1 MGANAQTSVPDF
13 TVGQILTAAQ
23 MTEVNTGIPVFADS
37 TARDAAFGGTGE
49 KTLAEGQYAY
59 LEDTNETQFYDGAS
73 WEPVGAS
80 GLVYLTGAT
89 ITAQTTFSLPN
100 DTFTSDYRNYRFVFQ
115 TTSNAAAQTVTMR
128 MRTSGTDNTGATYT
142 YSNSGANDSGSTSNE
157 GSTGTTSFAICQTAL
172 NADNLLSLVVDIVSP
187 QETGRTYVQGNVY
200 FVYSGVGRFGR
211 NLNMVFDNTT
221 QFDALS
227 IISTATNNLN
237 GVYRVYAYANS

>member
-13 TVGQILTAAQ
+13 TAGQILTAAQ

-37 TARDAAFGGTGE
+37 SARDAAFGGTGE

-59 LEDTNETQFYDGAS
+59 LEDTNVTQFYDGAS

-100 DTFTSDYRNYRFVFQ
+100 DTFTSDYRNYKFVFQ

-128 MRTSGTDNTGATYT
+128 LRTSGTDNTGATYT
-142 YSNSGANDSGSTSNE
+142 YANSGANDSGATANE
-157 GSTGTTSFAICQTAL
+157 GSTGTTQFPISINAI
-172 NADNLLSLVVDIVSP
+172 NADNLLSLTVDIISP
-187 QETGRTYVQGNVY
+187 QVVGRTYVQGMSY
-200 FVYSGVGRFGR
+200 FVYSGVARVGR
-211 NLNMVFDNTT
+211 NLQMLFDADT